1 MQKKAD
7 KILAMQKRVH
17 EELEAKY
24 MKSELVDKEYANR
37 MEKQSALSTSED
49 SRVKEAEKKFNEQ
62 HPTISQAIYDINRQ
76 ITEFKNSTAY
86 SQLQS
91 QISEKERAIG
101 SIRSNKQKKQENN
114 TQLQELTAN
123 LANLKK
129 QDATMQATLTKLEQ
143 DLEELNKRD
152 NDLLEQKKRKN
163 FPWERV
169 ETSEP
174 DYSKYGFGPIPYK

>member
-1 MQKKAD
+1 
-7 KILAMQKRVH
+7 MQKRVH

-24 MKSELVDKEYANR
+24 MASELKDKEYANR

-49 SRVKEAEKKFNEQ
+49 SRVKEAEKEFNEQ
-62 HPTISQAIYDINRQ
+62 HPTIMRAKYDINRQ

-101 SIRSNKQKKQENN
+101 SIRSKKQKKQENN

-123 LANLKK
+123 LANLRK

-143 DLEELNKRD
+143 ELEELNKRD
-152 NDLLEQKKRKN
+152 NDLFKQKKRKI

-169 ETSEP
+169 ETSN
-174 DYSKYGFGPIPYK
+174 YSAYGFGNNPNAAK